1 MNLTDLKTYG
11 PEVKFPQAG
20 KCLKRSRCGH
30 QCGSEGSAQPRG
42 TEERLKS
49 DGISYLQAPGDMPGR
64 THRHWPAV
72 TSMMAMGG
80 GHLRG
85 EAVSMSPP
93 ACSLPSPR
101 RTPMC
106 SPIPLCSCLQ
116 VGGAE
121 LSPIK
126 SLTTSVW
133 CVVSASS
140 EVPSDGTCPP
150 LPHRSG
156 HQRSISGD
164 RPECLCVCSQRALE
178 TVEPREVDPG
188 GSAGFPHSHAR
199 RGQRAKMAVCWGH
212 VQVEIPMRKRL
223 P

>member
-126 SLTTSVW
+126 SLTTQ
-133 CVVSASS
+133 CVVCGVSILRGALRRDM
-140 EVPSDGTCPP
+140 PSPP
-150 LPHRSG
+150 SQVWP
-156 HQRSISGD
+156 
-164 RPECLCVCSQRALE
+164 PEKHFRGPPGVSLCLFSKSFRNCGA
-178 TVEPREVDPG
+178 
-188 GSAGFPHSHAR
+188 
-199 RGQRAKMAVCWGH
+199 
-212 VQVEIPMRKRL
+212 
-223 P
+223 